1 MAQRSHV
8 PAFGNWESEGNVP
21 YTVFFDKARKGRGGG
36 PIRNPNDPEEYPE
49 MVMDNS
55 HEAAPTKSNPK
66 DDTPPPKPTTH
77 ERRHSREDAG
87 LRPYANP
94 PANREN
100 PARRQSGS
108 EYSIDRSPLH
118 RQAKP
123 SGRDSPVTE
132 GKSFEG
138 AYGNR
143 GKTRMKNDAAPE
155 GTAVPKFG
163 SWDVNNPASAD
174 GFTHIF
180 GKVREERM
188 GPGTP
193 PPQHSSSPYNNVNN
207 GRPHDSA
214 KGGCFPCLRGK

>member
-8 PAFGNWESEGNVP
+8 PAFGNWENEGNVP

-49 MVMDNS
+49 MFADNS
-55 HEAAPTKSNPK
+55 HEAPPVKPTIPA
-66 DDTPPPKPTTH
+66 PKPTTH
-77 ERRHSREDAG
+77 EKKQSREDDG
-87 LRPYANP
+87 FHPYANSP
-94 PANREN
+94 GHREN
-100 PARRQSGS
+100 PSRKQSGS

-118 RQAKP
+118 RHAKP
-123 SGRDSPVTE
+123 SGRESPVVE
-132 GKSFEG
+132 GKGFDG
-138 AYGNR
+138 GHGNR
-143 GKTRMKNDAAPE
+143 GKTRMKPDAPE

-180 GKVREERM
+180 GKVREEKM

-193 PPQHSSSPYNNVNN
+193 PPPHSSSPYNNVHNR
-207 GRPHDSA
+207 RPDDSA
-214 KGGCFPCLRGK
+214 KGGCFPCLRRK